1 VRRDAAR
8 NQELI
13 LRSAHEVF
21 SELGTDVGMD
31 VVASRAGVGVGT
43 VYRHFPNKDL
53 LLSRLVNTM
62 YEGLV
67 AAAQEALARGDGTG
81 LEVFLRLLSRS
92 LIDHLGYSDRFISDL
107 GPGVGEQL
115 DSLFDQL
122 LTQAKT
128 HRTINDGATKGDLQI
143 LIWGVRGVV
152 AASGSVAPE
161 AWERFLDIHL
171 AGLRAAPFP
180 SVHPGMDAGQIK
192 RMLDARHRSGTSS

>member
-1 VRRDAAR
+1 MRRDAAR

-21 SELGTDVGMD
+21 SELGTDVGLD
-31 VVASRAGVGVGT
+31 VVAGRAGVGVGT

-53 LLSRLVNTM
+53 LLDHLVNTM
-62 YEGLV
+62 YEGLI

-81 LEVFLRLLSRS
+81 LEDFLRRLSRS
-92 LIDHLGYSDRFISDL
+92 LIEHLGYSDRFISGR

-122 LTQAKT
+122 LAQAKT
-128 HRTINDGATKGDLQI
+128 HRMINDSTTKADLQM

-152 AASGSVAPE
+152 AVSGPVAPD

-171 AGLRAAPFP
+171 AGLRATPFP
-180 SVHPGMDAGQIK
+180 SAKPGPDARQI
-192 RMLDARHRSGTSS
+192 RDMLDARDKN

>member
-1 VRRDAAR
+1 MRRDAAR

-31 VVASRAGVGVGT
+31 AVASRAGVGVGT

-53 LLSRLVNTM
+53 LLDHLVNTM

-67 AAAQEALARGDGTG
+67 AAAQQALARGDGTG
-81 LEVFLRLLSRS
+81 LEDFLRRLSRS
-92 LIDHLGYSDRFISDL
+92 LIEHLGYSDRFISAR

-128 HRTINDGATKGDLQI
+128 HRLINDSTTKADLQM

-152 AASGSVAPE
+152 AVSGSVAPD

-171 AGLRAAPFP
+171 AGLRASPFP
-180 SVHPGMDAGQIK
+180 SVNPAPDARQI
-192 RMLDARHRSGTSS
+192 RDMLDARDKH